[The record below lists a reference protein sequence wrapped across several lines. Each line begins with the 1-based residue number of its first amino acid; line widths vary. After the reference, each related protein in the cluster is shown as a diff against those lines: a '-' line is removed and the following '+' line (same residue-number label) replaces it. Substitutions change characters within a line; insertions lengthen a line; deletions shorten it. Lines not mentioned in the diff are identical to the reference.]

1 MFEQYSELAVT
12 IEPRRGSTYPLS
24 VSGAGGDARG
34 TLRLPTADPTYQ
46 RLASGLAA
54 LDTDEDSLIQIGQ
67 ILFVA
72 LFRNNAEI
80 RSVYSRTQGTLKAN
94 EGLRLKFY
102 IGEAEA
108 EVAALPWEF
117 LFDPDQIGPMVTLD
131 TPIVRYLPQ
140 SAVLPRLEAQLP
152 LKVLLTGAATEP
164 KPDVAGALA
173 DVQKAL
179 AALGNALSLT
189 IEPHLTRQKFQE
201 LLQEDFHI
209 WHFIGHGSSATERA
223 PGALLFED
231 ESGDAERMSARDLG
245 ILLNRNSI
253 RLIVLNA
260 CDTAKLAVDPFRA
273 VAPALLKAQIPG
285 VIAMQLRVTQDAAR
299 AFSNTFYRTLTKG
312 YPIDSCVTEGRK
324 AVIGVAGLRNP
335 DWGIPVVYTRAEG
348 GGRLFDRPM
357 QPSRESTTAPEKQ
370 SGVNITIGDSN
381 KLDNSNISVS
391 NVGNTNIGGPT
402 ALDDDQSAAATRIAQ
417 INKLLKSA
425 QDRLFYLEEQKAKY
439 GISADP
445 SILIGID
452 ELQEQIEALKQE
464 KRSLAR

>member
-140 SAVLPRLEAQLP
+140 SAVLPRIEAQLP
-152 LKVLLTGAATEP
+152 LKVL
-164 KPDVAGALA
+164 
-173 DVQKAL
+173 
-179 AALGNALSLT
+179 
-189 IEPHLTRQKFQE
+189 
-201 LLQEDFHI
+201 
-209 WHFIGHGSSATERA
+209 
-223 PGALLFED
+223 
-231 ESGDAERMSARDLG
+231 
-245 ILLNRNSI
+245 
-253 RLIVLNA
+253 
-260 CDTAKLAVDPFRA
+260 
-273 VAPALLKAQIPG
+273 
-285 VIAMQLRVTQDAAR
+285 
-299 AFSNTFYRTLTKG
+299 
-312 YPIDSCVTEGRK
+312 
-324 AVIGVAGLRNP
+324 
-335 DWGIPVVYTRAEG
+335 
-348 GGRLFDRPM
+348 
-357 QPSRESTTAPEKQ
+357 
-370 SGVNITIGDSN
+370 
-381 KLDNSNISVS
+381 
-391 NVGNTNIGGPT
+391 
-402 ALDDDQSAAATRIAQ
+402 
-417 INKLLKSA
+417 
-425 QDRLFYLEEQKAKY
+425 
-439 GISADP
+439 
-445 SILIGID
+445 
-452 ELQEQIEALKQE
+452 
-464 KRSLAR
+464 